1 MIRVAVVAPAAAL
14 RLGLRELLLELPD
27 IEVVSTEAQPH
38 DIPSVDV
45 LVITSS
51 GLLAD
56 LPLESPPVLLLTGD
70 ADRAAIL
77 MNLPVWG
84 LLPLEASL
92 DELSAALHA
101 LAEGL
106 VVGSPFLVSRLVD
119 HQLLP
124 EMRDAETVLDPLTAR
139 ERQVLQLAAEGLA
152 NKEIAVQLQISEHTV
167 KYHLSS
173 LYSKLGVSSRT
184 EAVRTGT
191 RQGWVVL

>member
-14 RLGLRELLLELPD
+14 RLGLRELLLGLPD
-27 IEVVSTEAQPH
+27 IEVVSTEAHPR

-45 LVITSS
+45 LVLTSS
-51 GLLAD
+51 DLLAD
-56 LPLESPPVLLLTGD
+56 LPLGPPPVLLLTSD
-70 ADRAAIL
+70 TERAANL
-77 MNLPVWG
+77 RNLPVWG

-106 VVGSPFLVSRLVD
+106 VVGSPVLVGRFVD
-119 HQLLP
+119 HPLLP
-124 EMRDAETVLDPLTAR
+124 EMRDAEAILDPLTAR

-152 NKEIAVQLQISEHTV
+152 NKEIALQLQISEHTV

-184 EAVRTGT
+184 EAVRNGT